1 MVYPK
6 MAVFAAEDIDFTSD
20 NKPLENAKV
29 EIEKKLFSCQRFLVD
44 ANMSQEL
51 LWEGITSAKQLDS
64 RVKSFLNQGLDER
77 YFGNDALLSVP
88 VSGHVSP
95 ELSRITATMDFVE
108 ELYDRCSSPDIISLV
123 KQCSNIE
130 SIAELRK
137 VGSELEALMRR
148 AQYDESVF
156 LNRWAEIANSGLNTV
171 DSN

>member
-1 MVYPK
+1 

-20 NKPLENAKV
+20 SKPLENAKV

-64 RVKSFLNQGLDER
+64 RVKSFLNQGLDEK

-88 VSGHVSP
+88 VSGHTSP

-108 ELYDRCSSPDIISLV
+108 ELYEHCSSPDIISLV

-130 SIAELRK
+130 SIAELRQ
-137 VGSELEALMRR
+137 VGAELEALMRR

-156 LNRWAEIANSGLNTV
+156 FLNRWAEIESNGLNTA